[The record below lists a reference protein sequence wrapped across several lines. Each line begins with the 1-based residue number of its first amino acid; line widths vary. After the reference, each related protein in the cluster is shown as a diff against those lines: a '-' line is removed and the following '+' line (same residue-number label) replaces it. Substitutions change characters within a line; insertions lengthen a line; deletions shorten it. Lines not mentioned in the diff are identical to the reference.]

1 MTEWKSVPAVLFALW
16 ALLIAQPAIAQS
28 PAPGAR
34 ETLLIPFENT
44 HADPGLFWLGEA
56 SALLLSD
63 YFEAFGA
70 ATVPRDARAAAFDRL
85 QLPPAAALSHAT
97 VIKVAQFVG
106 ASNIVVGTY
115 ELTGEQLTVRART
128 IELDPGRLVPEVVE
142 AGPLHDLFAIYERLA
157 RRLLDTPTAT
167 PAAPEGTIMASPQ
180 ALEFYVKGLMAETPE
195 TQRTV
200 LEQALKIAP
209 KDDRVRLALW
219 QVYTDLGEHLKALDS
234 VADIAGR
241 YSREAQYLAARSN
254 IELKRY
260 DQAFDL
266 LSTMAGEQRT
276 AEIVNALGVVQ
287 LLRGDT
293 AQSGK
298 PVYYFSQATQAD
310 ESDPDYFFNLGY
322 AYWIDRDL
330 PAAVY
335 WLREALRRDPTDG
348 DAHYVLG
355 AALQQNG
362 ASEEAAR
369 EKELARRL
377 SSTYA
382 EWERRAAAGG
392 DVVPRNLHRMKER
405 LGHRVASVDWII
417 TSSGQRDQAEVA
429 AFHLDAARRA
439 FEREADREAEQE
451 LRRAVFLSPYL
462 AEAHLLLG
470 RVYLRGGRATEAIEE
485 LKVALW
491 SAENVVTHLALAEAY
506 LQLKDF
512 TAATAEVDRALL
524 LEPDSAEAK
533 ALRDRIL
540 RAKM

>member
-1 MTEWKSVPAVLFALW
+1 MTQWKPVLVTLFALC
-16 ALLIAQPAIAQS
+16 ALIAARPVSAQS
-28 PAPGAR
+28 AAPGVR

-44 HADPGLFWLGEA
+44 QSDPRLFWLGEG
-56 SALLLSD
+56 SSVLLSD
-63 YFEAFGA
+63 YFEGFGS
-70 ATVPRDARAAAFDRL
+70 ATVPRDARVAAFDRL

-106 ASNIVVGTY
+106 ASDIVVGTY
-115 ELTGEQLTVRART
+115 ELAGDQLTVRART
-128 IELDPGRLVPEVVE
+128 IRLDAGRLVPEVIE
-142 AGPLHDLFAIYERLA
+142 RGPLNNLFGIYERLA
-157 RRLLDTPTAT
+157 RRLLEAATSAPTA
-167 PAAPEGTIMASPQ
+167 PAGTILSSPQ
-180 ALEFYVKGLMAETPE
+180 ALEFYVKGLIAETPV

-200 LEQALKIAP
+200 LEQARKLAP
-209 KDDRVRLALW
+209 QDVRVRLALW
-219 QVYTDLGEHLKALDS
+219 QVHTDLGEHLEALDAAS
-234 VADIAGR
+234 GISGR
-241 YSREAQYLAARSN
+241 YAREAQYLAARSN

-266 LSTMAGEQRT
+266 LNTMASEQRT

-287 LLRGDT
+287 LLRGT
-293 AQSGK
+293 TSQSGK
-298 PVYYFSQATQAD
+298 PAYYFNQAAQAD
-310 ESDPDYFFNLGY
+310 QSDPDYFFNLGY

-362 ASEEAAR
+362 APDEAAR

-382 EWERRAAAGG
+382 EWEKRAAAGG
-392 DVVPRNLHRMKER
+392 EVVPRNLQRMKER
-405 LGHRVASVDWII
+405 LEHRVALVDSII
-417 TSSGQRDQAEVA
+417 TSSSQRDQAEVA

-451 LRRAVFLSPYL
+451 LRRAIFLSPYL

-470 RVYLRGGRATEAIEE
+470 RVYLRGGRATEAVQE

-506 LQLKDF
+506 VQLKDLASAM
-512 TAATAEVDRALL
+512 TEVDRALA

-533 ALRDRIL
+533 ALRDRIM
-540 RAKM
+540 RAKI